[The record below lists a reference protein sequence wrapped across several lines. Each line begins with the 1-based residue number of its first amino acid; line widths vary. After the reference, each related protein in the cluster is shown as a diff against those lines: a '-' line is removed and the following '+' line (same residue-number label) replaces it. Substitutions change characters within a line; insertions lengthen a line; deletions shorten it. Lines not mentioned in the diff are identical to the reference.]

1 MFENLEGEITM
12 KNAGY
17 EIIRRKHLTDNFDA
31 VIGYDPENPMPYVC
45 WLYNKDGDT
54 YGHGTYYEELR
65 DFDDAMEGK
74 RYLVKPRYW

>member
-1 MFENLEGEITM
+1 M

-31 VIGYDPENPMPYVC
+31 VIGYDPENPIPYVC

-54 YGHGTYYEELR
+54 YGY
-65 DFDDAMEGK
+65 
-74 RYLVKPRYW
+74 